1 MWLKLAG
8 QEFGCQLS
16 VIFFPVTTLLLSC
29 EVSNLVQE
37 LSSVVVVFAAQLYVD
52 MGLVD
57 ASLTS
62 CVAVCFVFN
71 ALVDGEVIRERSAGT
86 LAMMIASFAGV
97 FFLYF
102 FTDVNKI
109 L

>member
-16 VIFFPVTTLLLSC
+16 VIFFPVTTLL
-29 EVSNLVQE
+29 VQE
-37 LSSVVVVFAAQLYVD
+37 LSSIVVVFAAQLYVD